1 MDALVELLERFSSPR
16 VVLVGDFILDRYVYG
31 NVDRL
36 SPEAPVPVL
45 NVVRREMHPGGAASV
60 AAAIIALDAKAT
72 CIGVLGKDTDA
83 DELNKMLG
91 EAGADTTALL
101 RLDGRCTTVKTR
113 HVGLAQHRHAQQML
127 RVDDETSRSVPVK
140 GAEKIAAALR
150 SHVAK
155 AQIVALQD
163 YDKGVLTDTG
173 TPELIA
179 IARKAG
185 VKVVADPARIS
196 NFGRYRGASVLTPNR
211 YEAELASSVK
221 IVDDASMERAARE
234 IMQTS
239 QADAVVITLD
249 KEGAFLLQRDGQ
261 PTRVPTRPRSVYDVA
276 GAGDEVLAMLSVA
289 LGQGIAIRQAVELAN
304 VAGGLEIE
312 RFGVVPISRADVIEE
327 MRRMIGLR
335 GGKVM
340 ARKDLLQELGRR
352 RRAGHTIVFTN
363 GCFDLLHM
371 GHVQYLQQARE
382 LGSCMV
388 VAVNSDASAA
398 RLKGPGR
405 PVTPAEERAE
415 MIGALECVDYVTI
428 FDEDTPEPLLELI
441 KPDILVKGGTTT
453 EVVGRGIVEA
463 YGGRVLTVDRA
474 EGLSTTNIIDRVLD
488 TAPAVDD

>member
-45 NVVRREMHPGGAASV
+45 NVVRRETHPGGAASV
-60 AAAIIALDAKAT
+60 AAAIIALDAKVT
-72 CIGVLGKDTDA
+72 CIGMLAKDDDGNT
-83 DELNKMLG
+83 LNKLLG
-91 EAGADTTALL
+91 EVGADTTALL

-127 RVDDETSRSVPVK
+127 RVDEEPSTSVPVK
-140 GAEKIAAALR
+140 AGERIAAALR

-155 AQIVALQD
+155 AQIIALQD
-163 YDKGVLTDTG
+163 YDKGVLTDAG

-185 VKVVADPARIS
+185 VKVVVDPARIS

-211 YEAELASSVK
+211 YEAELASNVK
-221 IVDDASMERAARE
+221 IIDDASMERAARE

-249 KEGAFLLQRDGQ
+249 KEGAFFLQRDGQ
-261 PTRVPTRPRSVYDVA
+261 PTRIPTRPRLVYDVA

-289 LGQGIAIRQAVELAN
+289 MGQGISIQQAVELAN

-312 RFGVVPISRADVIEE
+312 RFGVAPISRGDIIDEL
-327 MRRMIGLR
+327 RRMIGLR
-335 GGKVM
+335 GKKVM
-340 ARKDLLQELGRR
+340 VRKDLLRDLTRR
-352 RRAGHTIVFTN
+352 RQAGHTIVFTN

-371 GHVQYLQQARE
+371 GHMQYLQQARE
-382 LGSCMV
+382 LGSCLV
-388 VAVNSDASAA
+388 VAVNSDDSAA

-405 PVTPAEERAE
+405 PVIPAEERAQ
-415 MIGALECVDYVTI
+415 MLGALECVDYVTI
-428 FDEDTPEPLLELI
+428 FNEDTPERLLELI
-441 KPDILVKGGTTT
+441 KPDILVKGGTTKV
-453 EVVGRGIVEA
+453 VVGRKIVEA

-474 EGLSTTNIIDRVLD
+474 AGLSTTNIINRVLD
-488 TAPAVDD
+488 TASVVDD

>member
-45 NVVRREMHPGGAASV
+45 NVVRRETRPGGAASV
-60 AAAIIALDAKAT
+60 AAAIIALDAKVT
-72 CIGVLGKDTDA
+72 CIGVLAKDDDGNT
-83 DELNKMLG
+83 LNKLLG
-91 EAGADTTALL
+91 EVGADTTALL

-127 RVDDETSRSVPVK
+127 RVDDESPKSMPVK
-140 GAEKIAAALR
+140 TAEKIAAALR

-155 AQIVALQD
+155 AQVVALQD
-163 YDKGVLTDTG
+163 YDKGVLTDTS
-173 TPELIA
+173 TAELIA

-185 VKVVADPARIS
+185 AKVVVDPARIN

-211 YEAELASSVK
+211 YEAELASNVK
-221 IVDDASMERAARE
+221 IIDDASMERAARE
-234 IMQTS
+234 IMQVS

-249 KEGAFLLQRDGQ
+249 KEGAFFLQRDGQ
-261 PTRVPTRPRSVYDVA
+261 PTRIPTRPRLVYDVA

-289 LGQGIAIRQAVELAN
+289 IGQGIPIQQAVELAN

-312 RFGVVPISRADVIEE
+312 RFGVAPISRGDVIDEL
-327 MRRMIGLR
+327 RRMIGLR
-335 GGKVM
+335 GKKVM
-340 ARKDLLQELGRR
+340 ARKDLLKDLARR
-352 RRAGHTIVFTN
+352 RQAGHAIVFTN

-371 GHVQYLQQARE
+371 GHMQYLQQARE
-382 LGSCMV
+382 LGSCLV
-388 VAVNSDASAA
+388 VAVNSDESAA

-405 PVTPAEERAE
+405 PVIPAEERAQ
-415 MIGALECVDYVTI
+415 MLGALECVDYVTI
-428 FDEDTPEPLLELI
+428 FNEDTPERLLELI
-441 KPDILVKGGTTT
+441 KPDILVKGGTTK
-453 EVVGRGIVEA
+453 VIVGREIVEA

-474 EGLSTTNIIDRVLD
+474 EGLSTTNIINRVLD
-488 TAPAVDD
+488 TIPVVDD

>member
-16 VVLVGDFILDRYVYG
+16 IVLVGDFMLDRYVYG

-45 NVVRREMHPGGAASV
+45 NVVRRETHPGGAACV
-60 AAAIIALDAKAT
+60 AAAVIALDAKVT

-83 DELNKMLG
+83 DELNKLLG
-91 EAGADTTALL
+91 EVGADTTALL

-127 RVDDETSRSVPVK
+127 RVDDEAEKSVPVK

-150 SHVAK
+150 SHIAT
-155 AQIVALQD
+155 AQVVALQD

-185 VKVVADPARIS
+185 VKVVVDPARIT
-196 NFGRYRGASVLTPNR
+196 NFSRYRGASVLTPNR
-211 YEAELASSVK
+211 YEAELASNVK

-239 QADAVVITLD
+239 QADTVVITLD
-249 KEGAFLLQRDGQ
+249 KEGAFLLQRDEQ
-261 PTRVPTRPRSVYDVA
+261 PIRIPTRPRLVYDVA

-289 LGQGIAIRQAVELAN
+289 LGQGISIRQAVELAN
-304 VAGGLEIE
+304 IAGGLEIE
-312 RFGVVPISRADVIEE
+312 RFGVVPISRADVVEE
-327 MRRMIGLR
+327 LRRMVGLR

-340 ARKDLLQELGRR
+340 ARKELLRELGRR
-352 RRAGHTIVFTN
+352 RRAGHMIVFTN

-371 GHVQYLQQARE
+371 GHVRYLQQARE
-382 LGSCMV
+382 LGSCLV
-388 VAVNSDASAA
+388 VAINSDGSAA
-398 RLKGPGR
+398 RLKGPSR
-405 PVTPAEERAE
+405 PVIPADERAE
-415 MIGALECVDYVTI
+415 MLGALECVDYVTI
-428 FDEDTPEPLLELI
+428 FDEDTPEPLLGLI
-441 KPDILVKGGTTT
+441 KPDMLVKGGTTK
-453 EVVGRGIVEA
+453 VIVGREIVEA
-463 YGGRVLTVDRA
+463 YGGQVLTVDRA
-474 EGLSTTNIIDRVLD
+474 EGLSTTSIIDRVLD
-488 TAPAVDD
+488 TAPVVDD